1 MIGVSTYGDE
11 SIVRAIVFHRSYQDN
26 LLQVIDMAAGAVARA
41 YERSDEQYRLLLGR
55 KLRVT
60 RYPRLPAGGPPC

>member
-1 MIGVSTYGDE
+1 MINASEHGDE

-26 LLQVIDMAAGAVARA
+26 LLQVTDMAAGAVARA
-41 YERSDEQYRLLLGR
+41 HERGGEQYRRLLGR

-60 RYPRLPAGGPPC
+60 HYPGMPPSTPPR